1 MLEYSAYMKI
11 RFNKKDSYKP
21 SKTWVVLLVAWILL
35 MCASAFIMNE
45 VFQYI
50 SFFISGP
57 LFIAFIISL
66 LRAKHKFK
74 KSLLKGKLY
83 INVQQDMC
91 YFITEKNQRFS
102 FRASTFFRQ
111 GSRILY
117 ESGELGAYELQII
130 NDNVQM
136 QIGNTVNTYGL
147 AVFSC
152 DKRFCVDLTTIGLG
166 PQQFVEA
173 PEPADSD

>member
-11 RFNKKDSYKP
+11 RFNKKDSYKH

-57 LFIAFIISL
+57 IFIAFIISL

-91 YFITEKNQRFS
+91 
-102 FRASTFFRQ
+102 
-111 GSRILY
+111 
-117 ESGELGAYELQII
+117 
-130 NDNVQM
+130 
-136 QIGNTVNTYGL
+136 
-147 AVFSC
+147 
-152 DKRFCVDLTTIGLG
+152 
-166 PQQFVEA
+166 
-173 PEPADSD
+173 